1 MQQFKIQG
9 ILDAAQAG
17 SGNILAKNQAVT
29 IRRAGSGEIAK
40 LYTLNDITSDLLP
53 NPFFTDVYGQYAFY
67 AQDGKYKAYNSL
79 NVEIAEFILQD
90 PFMTIVE
97 KSDPAELS
105 FGVTGLNHNN
115 HFMVDNENQ
124 VTVFVGA
131 PVMDSPI
138 DFQTGILIFFTQ
150 IGDGIISLEPIAGI
164 ELIWPVDSSPTTY
177 GKGATIGIES
187 RNETQWVVTGHL
199 GY

>member
-29 IRRAGSGEIAK
+29 IRRAGSGEVAK
-40 LYTLNDITSDLLP
+40 LYTLNDITSPLLP

-67 AQDGKYKAYNSL
+67 AQDGKYKAYNAL

-90 PFMTIVE
+90 PFMTIVN
-97 KSDPAELS
+97 KFNPTELA
-105 FGVTGLNHNN
+105 FGVTGVNHNN
-115 HFMVDNENQ
+115 WFVVDNENQ
-124 VTVFVGA
+124 VTVTVGK

-138 DFQTGILIFFTQ
+138 DFQTGILIYFTQ
-150 IGDGIISLEPIAGI
+150 KGDGIVALQPITGI
-164 ELIWPVDSSPTTY
+164 ELLIPDDSSAQTY
-177 GKGATIGIES
+177 GKNSTIAVASIS
-187 RNETQWVVTGHL
+187 ETKWVVTGNL

>member
-17 SGNILAKNQAVT
+17 SGNILAQNQAVT

-40 LYTLNDITSDLLP
+40 LYTLNDITSPLLP

-67 AQDGKYKAYNSL
+67 AQDGKYKAYNAL

-90 PFMTIVE
+90 PFMTIVN
-97 KSDPAELS
+97 KLNPTELT
-105 FGVTGLNHNN
+105 FGVTGVNHNN
-115 HFMVDNENQ
+115 WFVINNENQ
-124 VTVFVGA
+124 VTVTVGK

-138 DFQTGILIFFTQ
+138 DFQTGILIYFTQ
-150 IGDGIISLEPIAGI
+150 IGSGVVVLQPAAGI
-164 ELIWPVDSSPTTY
+164 TLKIPDDSSAQTY
-177 GKGATIGIES
+177 GKNSTIAVASIS
-187 RNETQWVVTGHL
+187 ETEWVVTGNL

>member
-29 IRRAGSGEIAK
+29 IRRAGSGEVAK
-40 LYTLNDITSDLLP
+40 LYTLNDIASPLLP

-67 AQDGKYKAYNSL
+67 AQDGKYKAYNAL

-90 PFMTIVE
+90 PFMTIVN
-97 KSDPAELS
+97 KFNQTELA
-105 FGVTGLNHNN
+105 FGVAGINHNN
-115 HFMVDNENQ
+115 WFIVDNENQ
-124 VTVFVGA
+124 VTVTVGK

-138 DFQTGILIFFTQ
+138 DFQTGILIYFTQ
-150 IGDGIISLEPIAGI
+150 KGDGIVALQPIAGI
-164 ELIWPVDSSPTTY
+164 ELLIPDDSSAQTY
-177 GKGATIGIES
+177 GKNSTIAVASIS
-187 RNETQWVVTGHL
+187 ETQWVVTGNL

>member
-17 SGNILAKNQAVT
+17 SGNILAQNQAVT

-40 LYTLNDITSDLLP
+40 LYTLNDITSALLP

-67 AQDGKYKAYNSL
+67 AQDGKYKAYNAL

-90 PFMTIVE
+90 PFMTIVN
-97 KSDPAELS
+97 KFNPAELA
-105 FGVTGLNHNN
+105 FGVTGVNHNN
-115 HFMVDNENQ
+115 WFVVDNENQ
-124 VTVFVGA
+124 VTVTVGK

-138 DFQTGILIFFTQ
+138 DFQTGILIYFTQ
-150 IGDGIISLEPIAGI
+150 KGDGLVALQPIAGI
-164 ELIWPVDSSPTTY
+164 ELLIPDDSSAQTY
-177 GKGATIGIES
+177 GKNSTIAIAS
-187 RNETQWVVTGHL
+187 VSETEWVVTGNL

>member
-17 SGNILAKNQAVT
+17 SGNILAQNQAVT

-40 LYTLNDITSDLLP
+40 LYTLNDIASPLLP

-67 AQDGKYKAYNSL
+67 AQDGKYKAYNAL

-90 PFMTIVE
+90 PFMTIVN
-97 KSDPAELS
+97 KFNPTELA
-105 FGVTGLNHNN
+105 FGVTGVNHNN
-115 HFMVDNENQ
+115 WFVVDNENQ
-124 VTVFVGA
+124 VTVTVGK

-138 DFQTGILIFFTQ
+138 DFQTGILIYFTQ
-150 IGDGIISLEPIAGI
+150 KGDGLVALQPIAGI
-164 ELIWPVDSSPTTY
+164 ELLIPDDSSAQTY
-177 GKGATIGIES
+177 GKNSTIAIAS
-187 RNETQWVVTGHL
+187 VSETEWVVTGNL

>member
-17 SGNILAKNQAVT
+17 SGNILAQNQAVT

-40 LYTLNDITSDLLP
+40 LYTLNDITSTLLP
-53 NPFFTDVYGQYAFY
+53 NPFFTDIYGQYAFY
-67 AQDGKYKAYNSL
+67 AQDGKYKAYNAA

-90 PFMTIVE
+90 PFMTIVN
-97 KSDPAELS
+97 KFNPTELA

-115 HFMVDNENQ
+115 WFVVDNENQ
-124 VTVFVGA
+124 VTVTVGK

-138 DFQTGILIFFTQ
+138 DFQTGILIYFTQ
-150 IGDGIISLEPIAGI
+150 KGDGLVALQPIAGI
-164 ELIWPVDSSPTTY
+164 ELLIPDDSSAQTY
-177 GKGATIGIES
+177 GKNSTIAIAS
-187 RNETQWVVTGHL
+187 VSETEWVVTGNL

>member
-17 SGNILAKNQAVT
+17 SGNILANGQAVT
-29 IRRAGSGEIAK
+29 IRRSGSGEIAK
-40 LYTLNDITSDLLP
+40 LYTLNDITSALLP
-53 NPFFTDVYGQYAFY
+53 NPFFTDIYGQYAFY
-67 AQDGKYKAYNSL
+67 AQDGKYKAYNAA

-90 PFMTIVE
+90 PFMTIVN
-97 KSDPAELS
+97 KFNPTELA

-115 HFMVDNENQ
+115 FFIIDNENQ
-124 VTVFVGA
+124 VTVTVGK

-138 DFQTGILIFFTQ
+138 DFQTGILIYFTQ
-150 IGDGIISLEPIAGI
+150 KGDGPVVLQPIAGI
-164 ELIWPVDSSPTTY
+164 EILVPDDSSAQTY
-177 GKGATIGIES
+177 GKNSTIAIAS
-187 RNETQWVVTGHL
+187 ISETEWVVTGNL

>member
-17 SGNILAKNQAVT
+17 SGNILAQNQAVT

-40 LYTLNDITSDLLP
+40 LYTLNDIASTLLP
-53 NPFFTDVYGQYAFY
+53 NPFFTDIYGQYAFY
-67 AQDGKYKAYNSL
+67 AQDGKYKAYNAA

-90 PFMTIVE
+90 PFMTIVN
-97 KSDPAELS
+97 KFNPTELA

-115 HFMVDNENQ
+115 WFVVDNENQ
-124 VTVFVGA
+124 VTVTVGK

-138 DFQTGILIFFTQ
+138 DFQTGILIYFTQ
-150 IGDGIISLEPIAGI
+150 KGDGLVALQPIAGI
-164 ELIWPVDSSPTTY
+164 ELLIPDDSSAQTY
-177 GKGATIGIES
+177 SKNSTIAIAS
-187 RNETQWVVTGHL
+187 VSETEWVVTGNL